1 MSDPLKQMEIED
13 VLSSIRRL
21 VTEGTEQRVPDKPTT
36 PEKLILTPALR
47 VEDTPAANAPAPQT
61 PVAKAGVDSG
71 VGAAKWDEISLEQR
85 IAELEAAVAYVE
97 EDWEPDGSEM
107 ERRDLSFEDIE
118 DVEVE
123 GGEGPAEFLRA
134 EPRPG
139 EETEAEVE
147 VEEALTFDAVAAE
160 DPAPRGPELVEPLP
174 EPDEPVTLEAQPE
187 VEDLPQ
193 VDTPDE
199 AEDEPDSDANMFSG
213 DAPDMDVLD
222 EETLRQLVNDIV
234 RQELQGELGE
244 RITRNVRK
252 LVRRE
257 INRAM
262 ATRDFE

>member
-21 VTEGTEQRVPDKPTT
+21 VTEGTEQRVPDKPAT

-47 VEDTPAANAPAPQT
+47 VEDAPAANAPNPQSAPT
-61 PVAKAGVDSG
+61 VSVATDSG
-71 VGAAKWDEISLEQR
+71 AGAAQWDEISLEQR

-118 DVEVE
+118 
-123 GGEGPAEFLRA
+123 AEEAADEDEAAPEDA
-134 EPRPG
+134 ELAEDDTAPI
-139 EETEAEVE
+139 EEAE
-147 VEEALTFDAVAAE
+147 A
-160 DPAPRGPELVEPLP
+160 PASRGPELVEPLP
-174 EPDEPVTLEAQPE
+174 ELEPEPLEPE
-187 VEDLPQ
+187 TIEITAEAVAEEEPLQ
-193 VDTPDE
+193 ETPEAPADE
-199 AEDEPDSDANMFSG
+199 AEGEANMFSG

-257 INRAM
+257 INRAL
-262 ATRDFE
+262 ASRDFE